1 MESRQARAL
10 DLERQLQRAQQ
21 QSKQHQNDQAVN
33 RLRVPLCE
41 VLADMILTHP
51 AQALDY
57 DVDNRLWK
65 HCFYS
70 RIVPQRQ
77 GIAKA
82 HKKLQQQQQQSS
94 SSSVQLQQQQQTV
107 QHLEQALHQFLAEA
121 VTLYRYLV
129 NHLQAK
135 LLGQSA
141 TFSQSQA
148 SSSASS
154 SQTLS
159 QSQDDDDDEPSP
171 NDQQE
176 QEELTPL
183 SPTTCT
189 DGLVEWI
196 HQLHIRL
203 GDLFRYS
210 LQLSQAQHAYETAT
224 ALGPGHGHAWNQLA
238 VVSQVNTTNTN
249 TNTTTKGQS
258 TSNPT
263 ATQHSSA
270 SALYWYARALL
281 AQTVPFATARSNLT
295 RLFQD
300 NQEWLQHH
308 SATATTS
315 TTTTWSQRS
324 APPSNNNN
332 NKQVMTTRLFLAEF
346 VDLHRLF
353 FVAKEST
360 TLYKTME
367 RVLQDRLARLLQV
380 SAFGDALLCKLICIQ
395 AFSEHIVV
403 SSTTATSSSPTTTPA
418 KAIIQPH
425 RKSLTVFG
433 WAART
438 ATFQF
443 ATQMA
448 DKVLATAL
456 QKQQQQSSKPSV
468 RLLLPLLLVT
478 DHVVATPLGSTPT
491 SSGSSNNNSS
501 SKAQQRHD
509 QAAVDFW
516 MRMVQVW
523 NHVSQHLATAHDQ
536 PQNDDREEQAVMPKE
551 YNQWIGFAPFA
562 AFLPLEQDSGFV
574 SKDKAIQFLTT
585 TTTNNN
591 NNNNSKPASKS
602 LSSQP
607 TANPHACLIRRMLA
621 VAQRVA
627 QTNPHITCTWRT
639 EEDAGM
645 GSRGPHWMWE
655 WHDEPPTSQSPDREP
670 KQDGMRMILE
680 EENDNPGAVPSP
692 PTTLDVLVAPSTKP
706 PPPQVQRQPPA
717 PDEPVLVY
725 QAARD
730 EGSPALLVPG
740 TLLAATTATTTIA
753 AQTGPADPT
762 RSLPED
768 PMMVEMDHILTARDD
783 SEAHDDQ
790 DIVPAVAPAASTVA
804 PSHQQSTP
812 TPPTLPPPGF
822 GPPPGFAGGAAAA
835 PTSVTTTTTGLPSN
849 PFPAANPG
857 WMWNHGALA
866 QPPPQQSIAAQ
877 HSMTTVGQVMGTVP
891 LPPTHNP
898 FAVGPTMTTT
908 TMTGMSWNT
917 GPPTA
922 NGGPLWVQPTMGTA
936 DGTSSSSLL
945 DSGLLQSL
953 WMDEASSSSSARV
966 PPKTTTTQNPF
977 ALS

>member
-82 HKKLQQQQQQSS
+82 HKKLQQQQQSS
-94 SSSVQLQQQQQTV
+94 SSSVQLYQQQQQTV

-148 SSSASS
+148 SSASS

-159 QSQDDDDDEPSP
+159 QSQDDDDEPSP

-224 ALGPGHGHAWNQLA
+224 TLGPGHGHAWNQLA

-249 TNTTTKGQS
+249 TNTTANTTTTKGHP
-258 TSNPT
+258 TT

-300 NQEWLQHH
+300 NQEWLQQHG
-308 SATATTS
+308 ATATTS

-324 APPSNNNN
+324 APPSNNSN

-395 AFSEHIVV
+395 AFSEHIV

-418 KAIIQPH
+418 KATIQPH

-456 QKQQQQSSKPSV
+456 QKQKQQSSKPSV
-468 RLLLPLLLVT
+468 RLLLPLVLVT
-478 DHVVATPLGSTPT
+478 DHVVASPLGS
-491 SSGSSNNNSS
+491 SRGSNKNSSS

-523 NHVSQHLATAHDQ
+523 NHVSQHLAHNHDVE
-536 PQNDDREEQAVMPKE
+536 EEQAATPKE
-551 YNQWIGFAPFA
+551 YDQWIGFAPFA
-562 AFLPLEQDSGFV
+562 AFLPLEHESGFV

-585 TTTNNN
+585 TTTTN
-591 NNNNSKPASKS
+591 KPASKS

-607 TANPHACLIRRMLA
+607 TTNPHACLIRRMLT

-670 KQDGMRMILE
+670 EQDQMAMMIMEE

-706 PPPQVQRQPPA
+706 PPPQRQPPA

-740 TLLAATTATTTIA
+740 ALLATTTTTTTIA
-753 AQTGPADPT
+753 AQTVSATKPSSRSDAT
-762 RSLPED
+762 RTLPED
-768 PMMVEMDHILTARDD
+768 PMMVEMDHILTVRDD

-857 WMWNHGALA
+857 WMWNNGALA

-908 TMTGMSWNT
+908 TTTGMPWNT

-922 NGGPLWVQPTMGTA
+922 VGGPLWVQPTMGTA
-936 DGTSSSSLL
+936 DGTSSSSPSLL